1 MRRFIILIL
10 CWVLLGSPVAF
21 GVTSTILADTKNG
34 LILSAYNSKLPQHPA
49 SLTKVMTLYLT
60 FNAIENGLLSME
72 DFLPVSLHAAK
83 QPASKLYLKAG
94 ETIRVKDAIHALIVK
109 SANDAAVVLA
119 EALAPSEVDFA
130 KMMTQVAK
138 ELGLKNTVFRNASGL
153 HHPEQVTTAR
163 DMALLTIALIN
174 HFPQYY
180 DMFDMKEFTYKGK
193 VYQSHNYVTR
203 YYKGAEGLK
212 TGYISAV
219 GFNII
224 STAKRGDSRLV
235 TVVIGH
241 KTSKQRDRQA
251 VRLLDR
257 GFSMVKSQKSV
268 LKKLK
273 QKGQELDIRSVAV
286 KPSMKSHLKTM
297 ERRLAFVRRMTDNLQ
312 DIQLAKLEQS
322 GQLNK
327 LLPVK
332 LASQEIQQGDNDE
345 ILSNVHIASN
355 HISYV
360 SSFDATSFEGQN
372 ILDANHND
380 IPVSND
386 GASVVVS
393 EKSDS
398 TVLDNNDMAVVSQVN
413 QTLEKG
419 QILQTTQTVQN
430 SDDVLT
436 NRTQQTTLS
445 SDTMGMRRPTWGVQ
459 VGAFSQ
465 KTAAQKQAE
474 KAYKIVKGSDK
485 FVKIIKSDKFYRS
498 RIYGFKTKQDANM
511 ACRRLQSKKMNCMTL
526 QPISL

>member
-1 MRRFIILIL
+1 MRQLFILIF
-10 CWVLLGSPVAF
+10 CWILMGSHVAWS
-21 GVTSTILADTKNG
+21 VTSTLLADTKNG
-34 LILSAYNSKLPQHPA
+34 LILSAYNSKLQQHPA

-60 FNAIENGLLSME
+60 FNAIENGLLDMD

-94 ETIRVKDAIHALIVK
+94 ETIRVKDAINALIVK

-130 KMMTQVAK
+130 KMMTQVAQK
-138 ELGLKNTVFRNASGL
+138 LGMKDTKFQNASGL

-174 HFPQYY
+174 HFPTYY
-180 DMFDMKEFTYKGK
+180 NMFDMKQFTYKGK

-251 VRLLDR
+251 VRLLDK
-257 GFSMVKSQKSV
+257 GFSMLKNQKSV

-273 QKGQELDIRSVAV
+273 KKGQELDVQLVAS
-286 KPSMKSHLKTM
+286 KPNMNMQIKAM
-297 ERRLAFVRRMTDNLQ
+297 ETRLAFVRRMTDNLQ
-312 DIQLAKLEQS
+312 SMQLAKLEQT

-327 LLPVK
+327 LSPTPLSV
-332 LASQEIQQGDNDE
+332 SEIQQGDNDE
-345 ILSNVHIASN
+345 TRSNIHLALN
-355 HISYV
+355 HVSFV
-360 SSFDATSFEGQN
+360 SSFDVSPLEQENTVDNHTNLSATSDYSDV
-372 ILDANHND
+372 IVLND
-380 IPVSND
+380 KK
-386 GASVVVS
+386 S
-393 EKSDS
+393 ETDYVKTAHAMVDES
-398 TVLDNNDMAVVSQVN
+398 AH
-413 QTLEKG
+413 
-419 QILQTTQTVQN
+419 TTQQL
-430 SDDVLT
+430 SA
-436 NRTQQTTLS
+436 S
-445 SDTMGMRRPTWGVQ
+445 SDTMGMRRPSWGVQ

-465 KTAAQKQAE
+465 KSAAQKQAE
-474 KAYKIVKGSDK
+474 KAYNIVKGADK
-485 FVKIIKSDKFYRS
+485 FVKVTKNDKFYRS
-498 RIYGFKTKQDANM
+498 RIYGFKTKKDANM
-511 ACRRLQSKKMNCMTL
+511 ACRRLKSKKMNCMTL